1 MDFKTTILYVLVF
14 AAYIMLFS
22 FMFDNSNES
31 IEGLVYIL
39 LFLLTCGSG
48 IKLLHD
54 LYNESGG
61 PSLNNLLES
70 FFSDSLYS
78 FVAYIVLIGGIVGS
92 VIGYVNK
99 QVSESFVAV
108 CVLATVFF
116 IINMMIKEFNM
127 YKSLLIPIISMILTS
142 VNLFLLSMYNKTSI
156 FGKIEFK
163 DEILSKYLK
172 IIKGMFVSM
181 VVLII
186 VFSGINYKFVY
197 FILNLD
203 FLYMLYIPIGMHIP
217 IPIGFD
223 KTDREK
229 MLDGEVFFYNLLLI
243 AMHIIGLII
252 TSYSYQVLIKKN
264 YNEKN
269 KLK

>member
-54 LYNESGG
+54 LYNESDV
-61 PSLNNLLES
+61 PVLNNLLES
-70 FFSDSLYS
+70 FFSESLYS
-78 FVAYIVLIGGIVGS
+78 FVAYILLIGGIVGS

-99 QVSESFVAV
+99 QVSESFIVV
-108 CVLATVFF
+108 CVLAAGFF
-116 IINMMIKEFNM
+116 IISVMIKELNM
-127 YKSLLIPIISMILTS
+127 YKSLLIPILSMILTS
-142 VNLFLLSMYNKTSI
+142 VNLFLLSMYNKPSI

-163 DEILSKYLK
+163 DEILSKELEIVK
-172 IIKGMFVSM
+172 EFFVSM
-181 VVLII
+181 VVLLI
-186 VFSGINYKFVY
+186 VFSGINYNFEKLIIS
-197 FILNLD
+197 ILEDNIYI
-203 FLYMLYIPIGMHIP
+203 FL
-217 IPIGFD
+217 
-223 KTDREK
+223 
-229 MLDGEVFFYNLLLI
+229 NLLLI

>member
-48 IKLLHD
+48 IKILHD
-54 LYNESGG
+54 LYNNQGG
-61 PSLNNLLES
+61 PTLKNKLNTFLDNETILFL
-70 FFSDSLYS
+70 
-78 FVAYIVLIGGIVGS
+78 AYILLIGGIVGS

-99 QVSESFVAV
+99 RVSESFVVV
-108 CVLATVFF
+108 CVLAAGFF
-116 IINMMIKEFNM
+116 ITSVMIKELNM
-127 YKSLLIPIISMILTS
+127 YKSLLIPILSMILTS

-163 DEILSKYLK
+163 DEILSKELER
-172 IIKGMFVSM
+172 IKEFFVSM
-181 VVLII
+181 VVLLI
-186 VFSGINYKFVY
+186 VFSGINY
-197 FILNLD
+197 N
-203 FLYMLYIPIGMHIP
+203 
-217 IPIGFD
+217 FD
-223 KTDREK
+223 KLIISISHDSRVVI
-229 MLDGEVFFYNLLLI
+229 LNLLLI

>member
-61 PSLNNLLES
+61 PVLNNLLES
-70 FFSDSLYS
+70 FFSGSLYS

-99 QVSESFVAV
+99 QVSESFIVV
-108 CVLATVFF
+108 CVLAAGFF
-116 IINMMIKEFNM
+116 IISVMIEELNM

-163 DEILSKYLK
+163 DEILSKELEIVK
-172 IIKGMFVSM
+172 EFFVSM
-181 VVLII
+181 VVLLI
-186 VFSGINYKFVY
+186 VFSGINYKFEKLIISISEDNRY
-197 FILNLD
+197 I
-203 FLYMLYIPIGMHIP
+203 FL
-217 IPIGFD
+217 
-223 KTDREK
+223 
-229 MLDGEVFFYNLLLI
+229 NLLLI

>member
-54 LYNESGG
+54 LYNESDG
-61 PSLNNLLES
+61 PVLNNLLES

-181 VVLII
+181 VVLLI
-186 VFSGINYKFVY
+186 VFSGINYNFKELLFEL
-197 FILNLD
+197 FIPLPSNVMTMGRRFTISSEPGQVW
-203 FLYMLYIPIGMHIP
+203 FL
-217 IPIGFD
+217 
-223 KTDREK
+223 
-229 MLDGEVFFYNLLLI
+229 NLLLI

>member
-1 MDFKTTILYVLVF
+1 
-14 AAYIMLFS
+14 
-22 FMFDNSNES
+22 MFDNSNES

-54 LYNESGG
+54 LYNESDG
-61 PSLNNLLES
+61 PVLNNLLES
-70 FFSDSLYS
+70 FFSGSLYS

-181 VVLII
+181 VVLLI

-197 FILNLD
+197 YILDIFFIRV
-203 FLYMLYIPIGMHIP
+203 IIP

-223 KTDREK
+223 EDRK
-229 MLDGEVFFYNLLLI
+229 ANTRNGEVFFYNLLLI

>member
-61 PSLNNLLES
+61 PVLNNLLES
-70 FFSDSLYS
+70 FFSGSLYS

-99 QVSESFVAV
+99 QVSESFIVV
-108 CVLATVFF
+108 CVLAAGFF
-116 IINMMIKEFNM
+116 IISVMIEELNM
-127 YKSLLIPIISMILTS
+127 YKSLLIPILSMILTS

-163 DEILSKYLK
+163 DEILSKELEIVK
-172 IIKGMFVSM
+172 EFFVSM
-181 VVLII
+181 VVLLI
-186 VFSGINYKFVY
+186 VFSGINYKFEKLIISISEDNRY
-197 FILNLD
+197 I
-203 FLYMLYIPIGMHIP
+203 FL
-217 IPIGFD
+217 
-223 KTDREK
+223 
-229 MLDGEVFFYNLLLI
+229 NLLLI

>member
-1 MDFKTTILYVLVF
+1 MEFTNVILYVLIF

-39 LFLLTCGSG
+39 MFLLTSVSG

-54 LYNESGG
+54 LYKENE
-61 PSLNNLLES
+61 PTLDNVFKSLDSKNYTYLYFGIYALLFIGLIVTTIHYTKKTADES
-70 FFSDSLYS
+70 SITLF
-78 FVAYIVLIGGIVGS
+78 
-92 VIGYVNK
+92 VIGII
-99 QVSESFVAV
+99 
-108 CVLATVFF
+108 FF
-116 IINMMIKEFNM
+116 ILSMMINNFTM
-127 YKSLLIPIISMILTS
+127 FKSLFIPIISMILTS
-142 VNLFLLSMYNKTSI
+142 VNLLLLPMYNKTSI
-156 FGKIEFK
+156 LGKVEFK
-163 DEILSKYLK
+163 NEIFSKYLH

-186 VFSGINYKFVY
+186 VFLGINYIFEEKGQGQGQVIF
-197 FILNLD
+197 LN
-203 FLYMLYIPIGMHIP
+203 
-217 IPIGFD
+217 
-223 KTDREK
+223 
-229 MLDGEVFFYNLLLI
+229 VLLI
-243 AMHIIGLII
+243 TIHIIGFTM

>member
-54 LYNESGG
+54 LYNENGG
-61 PSLNNLLES
+61 PVLNNLLES
-70 FFSDSLYS
+70 FFSGSLYS

-99 QVSESFVAV
+99 QVSESFIVV
-108 CVLATVFF
+108 CVLAAGFF
-116 IINMMIKEFNM
+116 IISVMIEELNM
-127 YKSLLIPIISMILTS
+127 YKSLLIPILSMILTS

-163 DEILSKYLK
+163 DEILSKELEIVK
-172 IIKGMFVSM
+172 EFFVSM
-181 VVLII
+181 VVLLI
-186 VFSGINYKFVY
+186 VFSGINYKFEKLIISISEDNRY
-197 FILNLD
+197 I
-203 FLYMLYIPIGMHIP
+203 FL
-217 IPIGFD
+217 
-223 KTDREK
+223 
-229 MLDGEVFFYNLLLI
+229 NLLLI

>member
-54 LYNESGG
+54 LYNESDG
-61 PSLNNLLES
+61 PVLNNLLES

-186 VFSGINYKFVY
+186 IFSGINYKFEKLLYSYRVGPGMVATTE
-197 FILNLD
+197 FGQVIFLN
-203 FLYMLYIPIGMHIP
+203 I
-217 IPIGFD
+217 
-223 KTDREK
+223 
-229 MLDGEVFFYNLLLI
+229 LLI